1 MTEAQKDK
9 IKKDKYERLNWLRE
23 QYRKMQ
29 LGASKEEK
37 IALKCESAVL
47 AKRLEVVSRGER

>member
-47 AKRLEVVSRGER
+47 AKRLEVASRGER